1 MSFPN
6 TLDLPLPISSG
17 ISDFGE
23 LKNQH
28 LGEQSR
34 RNSQSPK
41 KSKSSYQK
49 GPQRKTGQVES
60 ITNSQINTP

>member
-34 RNSQSPK
+34 LETAKVLRSLRVLIRK
-41 KSKSSYQK
+41 ALK
-49 GPQRKTGQVES
+49 GKQDKWKASLIPR
-60 ITNSQINTP
+60 